1 MKIGDLV
8 YYRTSKRRQVPA
20 TFMGY
25 AGKTGKYAAIRI
37 RHGVSK
43 TVQVS
48 SLQRTIP
55 AEQQEV
61 TPGNND

>member
-37 RHGVSK
+37 HHGMNK
-43 TVQVS
+43 TVRVS
-48 SLQRTIP
+48 SLQSTVP
-55 AEQQEV
+55 AEYQEV
-61 TPGNND
+61 TPGEND

>member
-1 MKIGDLV
+1 
-8 YYRTSKRRQVPA
+8 
-20 TFMGY
+20 MGY

-37 RHGVSK
+37 HHGVSK

-61 TPGNND
+61 TPGEND